1 MGDRSFCVAATKGS
15 DMFDVASPWS
25 PLMHRRAMM
34 KYLES
39 LVALVPASL

>member
-15 DMFDVASPWS
+15 DMFDVSSPWL
-25 PLMHRRAMM
+25 PFMHRRAMT

-39 LVALVPASL
+39 VGVVIPASL